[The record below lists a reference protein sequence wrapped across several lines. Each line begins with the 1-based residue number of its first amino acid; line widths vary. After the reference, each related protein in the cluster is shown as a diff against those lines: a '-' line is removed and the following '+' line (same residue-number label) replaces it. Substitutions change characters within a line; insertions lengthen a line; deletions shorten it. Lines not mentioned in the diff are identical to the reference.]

1 MNICRHHPHFYHLC
15 TSVIVQC
22 QRMRVALVKKRAL
35 TRKAGQRLQ
44 LEMAH
49 NCVAAIPPCL
59 FVRHVYYFAGCCTS
73 NLASYPLPFLFSAVI
88 SVRHRKQGGFR
99 SSRLSAPSS
108 FSFFLFSFFFFFRAT
123 VPPRVFACHSSVGP
137 DLMHSQNEFARASE
151 EYALISRRIA
161 LKKEGR
167 SFLLKTTQKQEKF
180 DKNTVFPFHES
191 ASPRM
196 RKEESHCT
204 KLTLRSRAAKIV
216 QARCGLVASA
226 MDRFEIY
233 NVTFVN
239 GIYQAD

>member
-1 MNICRHHPHFYHLC
+1 LVNVISGCLFPFLLHGSICPNNCPGVSSLNVLWDFYIVGKDSHAAPFPAMNICRHHPHFYHLC

-108 FSFFLFSFFFFFRAT
+108 FSFFLFSFFFFFF
-123 VPPRVFACHSSVGP
+123 VQP
-137 DLMHSQNEFARASE
+137 
-151 EYALISRRIA
+151 
-161 LKKEGR
+161 
-167 SFLLKTTQKQEKF
+167 FLL
-180 DKNTVFPFHES
+180 
-191 ASPRM
+191 AY
-196 RKEESHCT
+196 
-204 KLTLRSRAAKIV
+204 LRV
-216 QARCGLVASA
+216 TARSVP
-226 MDRFEIY
+226 I
-233 NVTFVN
+233 
-239 GIYQAD
+239 